1 MKLFECSGTILDEN
15 VSNLKVPSI
24 SVYKL
29 SNQIDVIDVSK
40 IIDVHVNV
48 NFKDETKLYFLC
60 DVPNVKE
67 SN

>member
-1 MKLFECSGTILDEN
+1 MQDVCTYDTCIVAVIKLFECSGTILDEN

-40 IIDVHVNV
+40 IIDLQVNV
-48 NFKDETKLYFLC
+48 NFKD
-60 DVPNVKE
+60 
-67 SN
+67 